1 MAIIKCPECG
11 HEISDK
17 APFCPSC
24 GIAIAG
30 KVVKCPECG
39 KVYFAELGE
48 CPQCHAKVPE
58 TPCKHA
64 ENIEEHNDGAPNGA
78 STAKTVNGE
87 QAQQE
92 PECNESKDSAA
103 QSSNTGLETGAEQ
116 DSNITENAADQPGAA
131 QTANRSTDAYA
142 SQTAEHK
149 SNNSAR
155 NTAATSIRQHE
166 NRVGE
171 RQGGQQPAQDT
182 SEQETEKHS
191 GNNRKII
198 YAVIA
203 TTMIVLG
210 ICYYFYRNA
219 ASDREQQAYEYA
231 MSSKDMQVLEDY
243 LQNYSDAPE
252 EHIDSIQAHLD
263 MLKRIDQDWTNAM
276 VSGSKSAFEQY
287 IKEHPDSPMK
297 AIAIHKID
305 SIDWAVAQQQNSV
318 EAMEMYIEQH
328 PDGDYIDDANALIKS
343 LNSKT
348 LQPEERQIACS
359 VMDDFFNSLNK
370 HDEIMLSNTVN
381 PLLTQFLGKT
391 NATKNDVVTFM
402 NKIYKDGME
411 SMNWQPTGSYTV
423 SKKDIGDQ
431 QFEYHVANTVTQ
443 TVTMSDNTTTVNNFR
458 ITATVNN
465 EGKISEFNMVKIVE

>member
-30 KVVKCPECG
+30 KVVKCQECG
-39 KVYFAELGE
+39 NVYFAEQGA
-48 CPQCHAKVPE
+48 CPQCHAKAPAVQCKHDNNNEGHGEDATISAMPKTAVPE
-58 TPCKHA
+58 SK
-64 ENIEEHNDGAPNGA
+64 
-78 STAKTVNGE
+78 
-87 QAQQE
+87 QQE
-92 PECNESKDSAA
+92 SEGNGKEESAA
-103 QSSNTGLETGAEQ
+103 HTNVTCVEPTMEQGLKNTSA
-116 DSNITENAADQPGAA
+116 TEERKTCNNNTQKDV
-131 QTANRSTDAYA
+131 QTRLQED
-142 SQTAEHK
+142 
-149 SNNSAR
+149 
-155 NTAATSIRQHE
+155 
-166 NRVGE
+166 RVGGW
-171 RQGGQQPAQDT
+171 QDGQQSQDT
-182 SEQETEKHS
+182 LEPTTEKRS

-203 TTMIVLG
+203 TTLIVLG

-263 MLKRIDQDWTNAM
+263 MLKRIDQDWTNTM

-370 HDEIMLSNTVN
+370 HDEIMISNTVN

-402 NKIYKDGME
+402 NKIYKEGME
-411 SMNWQPTGSYTV
+411 SMNWQPAGSYTV
-423 SKKDIGDQ
+423 TKKDIGDQ

-443 TVTMSDNTTTVNNFR
+443 TVTMSDNTTTVTNYK

-465 EGKISEFNMVKIVE
+465 EGKISEFNMIKMVE

>member
-1 MAIIKCPECG
+1 
-11 HEISDK
+11 
-17 APFCPSC
+17 
-24 GIAIAG
+24 
-30 KVVKCPECG
+30 
-39 KVYFAELGE
+39 
-48 CPQCHAKVPE
+48 
-58 TPCKHA
+58 
-64 ENIEEHNDGAPNGA
+64 
-78 STAKTVNGE
+78 
-87 QAQQE
+87 
-92 PECNESKDSAA
+92 
-103 QSSNTGLETGAEQ
+103 
-116 DSNITENAADQPGAA
+116 
-131 QTANRSTDAYA
+131 
-142 SQTAEHK
+142 
-149 SNNSAR
+149 
-155 NTAATSIRQHE
+155 
-166 NRVGE
+166 
-171 RQGGQQPAQDT
+171 
-182 SEQETEKHS
+182 
-191 GNNRKII
+191 
-198 YAVIA
+198 
-203 TTMIVLG
+203 
-210 ICYYFYRNA
+210 
-219 ASDREQQAYEYA
+219 
-231 MSSKDMQVLEDY
+231 
-243 LQNYSDAPE
+243 
-252 EHIDSIQAHLD
+252 

-381 PLLTQFLGKT
+381 PLLTQFLDKT